1 MACMF
6 RAMPVET
13 LLPES
18 PDSVEITASRLGV
31 WRGEVPSMPRAHRHD
46 DLELNFVLDGALEYL
61 FGGSRVRVESGQMAL
76 FWAATPHRLI
86 AKDATPSDIFWL
98 HIPLAKVLSWGL
110 PNRNLNELLIN
121 QLIVVPAAAV
131 ERNLES
137 MFKSWTSDLESCEGE
152 TIALLEAHAVTR
164 RALQHHLQSSSGA
177 DENQTL
183 PAATGDCMMRVTTMA
198 QFMTAHFRQNISM
211 SDIASSAHL
220 SPNYAMTL
228 FRDVVGTTLGNYLT
242 RCRVA
247 EAQRLL
253 ITTSMTTVAIAH
265 AAGFGSQ
272 SSFYDH
278 FTRLCGSSPGTYR
291 RSRLIP

>member
-1 MACMF
+1 
-6 RAMPVET
+6 
-13 LLPES
+13 
-18 PDSVEITASRLGV
+18 
-31 WRGEVPSMPRAHRHD
+31 
-46 DLELNFVLDGALEYL
+46 
-61 FGGSRVRVESGQMAL
+61 
-76 FWAATPHRLI
+76 
-86 AKDATPSDIFWL
+86 
-98 HIPLAKVLSWGL
+98 
-110 PNRNLNELLIN
+110 
-121 QLIVVPAAAV
+121 
-131 ERNLES
+131 
-137 MFKSWTSDLESCEGE
+137 MFKSWTSDLKSCEGE

-164 RALQHHLQSSSGA
+164 RALRHHLQSSSDA

-183 PAATGDCMMRVTTMA
+183 PAATGDCMMRITTMA
-198 QFMTAHFRQNISM
+198 QFMTTHFRQNISM

-228 FRDVVGTTLGNYLT
+228 FRDMVGTTLGNYLT

-253 ITTSMTTVAIAH
+253 ITTSMTTLAIAH

-291 RSRLIP
+291 RLRSIP